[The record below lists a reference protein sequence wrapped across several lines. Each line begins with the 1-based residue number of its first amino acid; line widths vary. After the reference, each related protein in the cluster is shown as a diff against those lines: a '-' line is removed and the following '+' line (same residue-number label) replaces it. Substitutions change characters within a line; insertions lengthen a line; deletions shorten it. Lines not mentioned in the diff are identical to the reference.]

1 MTVME
6 TYRLAEAR
14 EHLDELYGR
23 VRNSH
28 EHIAIAESGEAEIA
42 LIPIGEFREYERLR
56 DEADLAAAKAVFDDP
71 GGEWIPHDEF
81 MAQLEAED
89 RAAAG

>member
-1 MTVME
+1 ME

-42 LIPIGEFREYERLR
+42 LIPIGELREYERLR
-56 DEADLAAAKAVFDDP
+56 DEADIALVREAVANP
-71 GGEWIPHDEF
+71 GGPPMTHEEF
-81 MAQLEAED
+81 MAELAAEG
-89 RAAAG
+89 RLGSE